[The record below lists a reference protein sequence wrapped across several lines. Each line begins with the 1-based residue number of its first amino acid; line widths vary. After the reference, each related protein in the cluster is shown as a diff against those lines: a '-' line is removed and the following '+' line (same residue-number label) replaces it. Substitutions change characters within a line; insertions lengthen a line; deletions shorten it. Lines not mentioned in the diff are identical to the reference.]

1 MKRAVR
7 EQMQLAYRERA
18 GMIAA
23 LGVCICAWPVKVYE
37 NTPHGHHPLCCSN
50 AYLSSSR
57 DPSTTA
63 NMQMLAH
70 TRRDEIAKFHAG
82 GG

>member
-1 MKRAVR
+1 MA
-7 EQMQLAYRERA
+7 LAYRERA

-23 LGVCICAWPVKVYE
+23 LSVCICAWPVKIYE
-37 NTPHGHHPLCCSN
+37 DTPHGHHPLCCANSHLEFY
-50 AYLSSSR
+50 ASSSSPR